1 MFKKLLSIVAVAL
14 FVFSAVLPV
23 KTASAMSDQVIIKTI
38 GGKISAVNPV
48 TKTITVLTTA
58 GKLVKIRANKTTV
71 IRRNGKLVTVKKL
84 LVGDR
89 FRSQVNAATM
99 TASSISDISTPN
111 SHAEVYGIIAA
122 VDATAGTLTITPG
135 SGAANVTITVDATTE
150 IKRNGSTATLA
161 DFVVGDQAESHY
173 NPVSFLASEV
183 HSNSE
188 SEDDEDEDN
197 QGSDMYGIVSAVNT
211 TASTLTIL
219 PYNGGASIV
228 LVIDATTKLERSD
241 SSATLADFVVG
252 DKVEAQYDPTTLL
265 ASKVE
270 GK

>member
-14 FVFSAVLPV
+14 FILSAVLPI
-23 KTASAMSDQVIIKTI
+23 KTASAMTDQVKIKTI
-38 GGKISAVNPV
+38 GGKISAVNPI

-58 GKLVKIRANKTTV
+58 GKLVKVRANKTTV
-71 IRRNGKLVTVKKL
+71 IRRNGKIVAVKKL

-99 TASSISDISTPN
+99 TATSISDISTPG
-111 SHAEVYGIIAA
+111 SHAEVYGTVAA

-135 SGAANVTITVDATTE
+135 TGAANVTVTVNATTE
-150 IKRNGSTATLA
+150 VKRDGSIATLA
-161 DFVVGDQAESHY
+161 DFVIGDQVESHY
-173 NPVSFLASEV
+173 NPVTFLASEV

-197 QGSDMYGIVSAVNT
+197 QGHDMYGIVSVVNT
-211 TASTLTIL
+211 AASTLTIL
-219 PYNGGASIV
+219 PYNGGAALV
-228 LVIDATTKLERSD
+228 LVIDANTKLERSD
-241 SSATLADFVVG
+241 SAAVLADFVVG
-252 DKVEAQYDPTTLL
+252 DKVEAQYDPITLL